1 MSFNIDNWLSS
12 ITAKLKEEFNEELL
26 FIGLQG
32 SYNRGEATPQSD
44 IDLIVILETLDFQ
57 NLTKYKNILNNMPYK
72 EKACGFISGKKEI
85 QNWSKSDL
93 FQFYYDTKPLY
104 GKLSEIIEPPEIED
118 IKKAVKSSCET
129 IYHSASHSYLHS
141 QNARSDLIS
150 IYKMSFFVLQAKY
163 FINNKKYIST
173 KRELIN
179 LIYGEDKSILE
190 ICMNNNEI
198 NNKSIDELDSYYS
211 KIIEWSQNNI

>member
-1 MSFNIDNWLSS
+1 MSFNVDNWLSS

-129 IYHSASHSYLHS
+129 IYHSASHSY
-141 QNARSDLIS
+141 
-150 IYKMSFFVLQAKY
+150 

-179 LIYGEDKSILE
+179 LIYCEDKSILE

>member
-1 MSFNIDNWLSS
+1 M
-12 ITAKLKEEFNEELL
+12 
-26 FIGLQG
+26 
-32 SYNRGEATPQSD
+32 
-44 IDLIVILETLDFQ
+44 
-57 NLTKYKNILNNMPYK
+57 
-72 EKACGFISGKKEI
+72 
-85 QNWSKSDL
+85 
-93 FQFYYDTKPLY
+93 
-104 GKLSEIIEPPEIED
+104 
-118 IKKAVKSSCET
+118 
-129 IYHSASHSYLHS
+129 HS

-179 LIYGEDKSILE
+179 LIYCEDKSILE

>member
-141 QNARSDLIS
+141 PNARSDLIS
-150 IYKMSFFVLQAKY
+150 MYKMSFFVLQAKY